1 MRAIGYQ
8 TPLPIADDNSLV
20 DIDLPRPAPSG
31 RDLLVEIKAIS
42 VNPADTKVRAN
53 ARPEAD
59 SWKVLGWDAAGVVVE
74 AGPEASLFKPGDE
87 VFYAGSITRPGT
99 YAEFHIVD
107 ERIVGRKP
115 KTLGW
120 SEAAALPLTAITAWE
135 TLFDRLDVKGR
146 AVPGAAPAVLIIGGA
161 GGVGSIAIQLARK
174 LTDLT
179 VIATASRPET
189 KAWATDLGAHHVVD
203 HSKPLA
209 KEVESLGLGAPAFV
223 FSTTNTEQHLAEIV
237 ELIAPQGRFALID
250 DPAALDIN
258 PFKRKSVSAHWEF
271 MFTRSMFGT
280 ADIAE
285 QGVLLNEVSRLV
297 DDGTIRTTLAE
308 NFGPINATTLKRAH
322 ALIESGKA
330 KGKIALEGF

>member
-1 MRAIGYQ
+1 MRAIGYS
-8 TPLPIADDNSLV
+8 TPLPIDDENSLV
-20 DIDLPRPAPSG
+20 DVDLARPSPSG
-31 RDLLVEIKAIS
+31 RDLLVQIKAIS

-53 ARPEAD
+53 ARPEPNM
-59 SWKVLGWDAAGVVVE
+59 WKVLGWDAAGVVVE
-74 AGPEASLFKPGDE
+74 AGPEASQFKPGDE

-99 YAEFHIVD
+99 YAEFHVVD

-120 SEAAALPLTAITAWE
+120 AESAALPLTSITAWE
-135 TLFDRLDVKGR
+135 ALFDRLDVKGKG
-146 AVPGAAPAVLIIGGA
+146 VPGAAPAILIIGGA

-189 KAWATDLGAHHVVD
+189 KAWVSDLGAHYVLD

-209 KEVESLGLGAPAFV
+209 QEIAALGIGQPAFV
-223 FSTTNTEQHLAEIV
+223 LSTTNTDEHLSQIV

-250 DPAALDIN
+250 DPKVLDVN
-258 PFKRKSVSAHWEF
+258 PFKRKSVSVHWEF

-285 QGVLLNEVSRLV
+285 QSNLLNKVSRLV
-297 DDGTIRTTLAE
+297 DEGTIRTTLAE
-308 NFGPINATTLKRAH
+308 DFGPINAANLKRAH
-322 ALIESGKA
+322 KLIESGRA
-330 KGKIALEGF
+330 RGKISLSGF

>member
-1 MRAIGYQ
+1 MRAIGYN
-8 TPLPIADDNSLV
+8 TPLPIEQDNSLV
-20 DIDLPRPAPSG
+20 DVDQARPSPSG

-53 ARPEAD
+53 ARPEPNT
-59 SWKVLGWDAAGVVVE
+59 WKVLGWDAAGVVVE
-74 AGPEASLFKPGDE
+74 AGPEASQFKPGDE

-99 YAEFHIVD
+99 YAEFHVVD
-107 ERIVGRKP
+107 ERIVGQKP
-115 KTLGW
+115 RTLGW
-120 SEAAALPLTAITAWE
+120 AESAALPLTSITAWE
-135 TLFDRLDVKGR
+135 GLFDRLDVKGKG
-146 AVPGAAPAVLIIGGA
+146 VPGAAPAILIIGGA

-174 LTDLT
+174 LTGLT

-189 KAWATDLGAHHVVD
+189 KAWVSDLGAHHVLD

-209 KEVESLGLGAPAFV
+209 QEVAALGIGQPAFV
-223 FSTTNTEQHLAEIV
+223 LSTTNTEQHLSQIV

-250 DPAALDIN
+250 DPKTLDAN
-258 PFKRKSVSAHWEF
+258 PFKRKSVSVHWEF

-285 QGVLLNEVSRLV
+285 QGNLLNEVSRLV

-308 NFGPINATTLKRAH
+308 DFGPINAANLKRAH
-322 ALIESGKA
+322 KLIESGRA
-330 KGKIALEGF
+330 RGKISLSGF